1 MARASLHL
9 RLLNELEVSR
19 DGRTVDLPNSR
30 KTRALLGYL
39 AVTAKPERRERL
51 CDLFWD
57 GPNDPRAALR
67 WSLTKLRAMLD
78 DEDVQRLVATRE
90 QVQFEP
96 LGATVDVH
104 DIRARVG
111 ASADDSPLDVLRDVA
126 PQLRG
131 ALLAGLDLPDC
142 YAYSAWLA
150 AERDATRRLRQSV
163 LTTLVRRL
171 ASLPDEALGYARE
184 LVAID
189 PFDDAAYASI
199 IELLGTQGRVRE
211 ARTEYETCR
220 RIMKQEL
227 GREPSAVVERAR
239 IKLEAEKEQVPRFA
253 RDDTRAR
260 DDQAPRAPRVST
272 GIKASPASLVG
283 RSAELAALNDIVER
297 RSAAVGCDVVLV
309 TGEPGIGKSRMLE
322 ELGAMVMMAGGV
334 VLRGRAFEA
343 EMIRPYG
350 PWVDAL
356 PDIVAIPSAES
367 GVRDRHDLFETARR
381 LISASAPGDATV
393 TVILDDLQWFDDSSV
408 ALLHFIARGPSDT
421 RIILGLSARTAT
433 LASNSAAL
441 TAVRALRRTG
451 RLRELALGPLS
462 DIDIATLAASV
473 NSEVDAGQVAAASG
487 GNPLYA
493 LAVTRSLAAGDTAVP
508 GSIDSIIDE
517 HLATLNDRAR
527 ELIMWAA
534 ALGTSFTPTTLG
546 CAADCPTAELFVAL
560 EELELHGVI
569 HPAAAA
575 TAYDFSHDLVRR
587 AAYER
592 IFPARRRAM
601 HLAIAQRLVALDDPR
616 GALAGDVAAQAIA
629 GGDPELAARACARAA
644 DHCVRVFAFEEAR
657 ALATRGLEALA
668 NPSTRELVPH
678 RRRIALETE
687 LQSIRVHAGGARGN
701 ESETQVALHRLAEE
715 ATSLGLHAQVHTA
728 HYLESFI
735 HFVGGD
741 WARAEADTRLAID
754 AGRGADEET
763 AVRSLALSGRCL
775 ASIERDLTLARSL
788 LDESS
793 SRAAALGLRF
803 LDLPWGRGILLHHEG
818 NLDEAVA
825 EFVLVVREAR
835 AQDQHWPL
843 SDCLVRLA
851 CIELERGRFA
861 EARKYCADLAP
872 VAARLGEASEKPFG
886 EAIDALAALSTS
898 SDGDTANV
906 AASAQL
912 DCALRAL
919 DELDAKGSKSYVL
932 NAVAAWHLAHG
943 RNVEAGKAATTALD
957 ASETVGRRSEAIVA
971 RALLARAA
979 LREGRLEEAA
989 QLSDLN
995 AAEAREGD
1003 LPSARARV
1011 AMAAGGTVSVSAS
1024 DLRLS
1029 NTTLAPTPNP
1039 TPAR

>member
-1 MARASLHL
+1 MARASLQV
-9 RLLNELEVSR
+9 RLLSELEVSR
-19 DGRTVDLPNSR
+19 DGRALDLPNSR

-39 AVTAKPERRERL
+39 VVTAKPERRERL

-78 DEDVQRLVATRE
+78 DDGAQRLVATRE
-90 QVQFEP
+90 HVQFDSQ
-96 LGATVDVH
+96 GATVDVH

-111 ASADDSPLDVLRDVA
+111 LSAGDAPLDVLRDVA

-131 ALLAGLDLPDC
+131 TLLAGLDLPDC

-150 AERDATRRLRQSV
+150 AERDAARRLRESV
-163 LTTLVRRL
+163 LTTLVHRL
-171 ASLPDEALGYARE
+171 AGSPDDALGYARE
-184 LVAID
+184 LVALD

-199 IELLGTQGRVRE
+199 IDLLGIQGRVRE

-220 RIMKQEL
+220 RILRREL

-239 IKLEAEKEQVPRFA
+239 VRVEEQKEQVPRYA
-253 RDDTRAR
+253 RDDDSAR
-260 DDQAPRAPRVST
+260 DDKGVVARRIST
-272 GIKASPASLVG
+272 GIKAPPASLVG
-283 RSAELAALNDIVER
+283 RNAELASLNDIVER
-297 RSAAVGCDVVLV
+297 RGAAAGCDVVLV
-309 TGEPGIGKSRMLE
+309 TGEPGIGKSRLLE
-322 ELGAMVMMAGGV
+322 ELGAMVTMAGGL

-367 GVRDRHDLFETARR
+367 GVRDRRDLFDTARR
-381 LISASAPGDATV
+381 VIAASAPSDAIV
-393 TVILDDLQWFDDSSV
+393 AVILDDLQWFDDSSV
-408 ALLHFIARGPSDT
+408 ALLHFIARGPSET

-433 LASNSAAL
+433 LASNAAAL
-441 TAVRALRRTG
+441 SAVRALRRTG
-451 RLRELALGPLS
+451 RLRELSLGPLS
-462 DIDIATLAASV
+462 DSDIATLAASV
-473 NSEVDAGQVAAASG
+473 NAEVDAGQVAAASG

-493 LAVTRSLAAGDTAVP
+493 LAVTRSLAAGDSAVP
-508 GSIDSIIDE
+508 GSIDSVIEE

-534 ALGTSFTPTTLG
+534 ALGTSFTPATLG
-546 CAADCPTAELFVAL
+546 CAADYPTAELLVAL
-560 EELELHGVI
+560 EELERHGVI
-569 HPAAAA
+569 HPAVGA

-616 GALAGDVAAQAIA
+616 GKLAGDIAAQAIA
-629 GGDPELAARACARAA
+629 GGDPELAARACAQAA

-657 ALATRGLEALA
+657 ALAARGLDALA
-668 NPSTRELVPH
+668 DPTTRELVPL
-678 RRRIALETE
+678 RRRVALETE

-701 ESETQVALHRLAEE
+701 ETETQAALHRLAAE
-715 ATSLGLHAQVHTA
+715 ATSLGLNAQVHTA

-735 HFVGGD
+735 HFIGGD

-775 ASIERDLTLARSL
+775 ASIERDLALARSL
-788 LDESS
+788 IEESS
-793 SRAAALGLRF
+793 NRAAALGLRI

-818 NLDEAVA
+818 NLDGAVA
-825 EFVLVVREAR
+825 ELVHVVREAR

-861 EARKYCADLAP
+861 EARKHCADLAP
-872 VAARLGEASEKPFG
+872 VAARLGEASETPFG
-886 EAIDALAALSTS
+886 EALDALAALSMLND
-898 SDGDTANV
+898 SDPGSL
-906 AASAQL
+906 AASTQL
-912 DCALRAL
+912 DSALRAL

-943 RNVEAGKAATTALD
+943 RNVEAGKAATMALE
-957 ASETVGRRSEAIVA
+957 AGETVARRSEVIVA

-979 LREGRLEEAA
+979 RRDGRLEEAA
-989 QLSDLN
+989 RLTDLN
-995 AAEAREGD
+995 AAEVHEGD
-1003 LPSARARV
+1003 LPSARARGAMAV
-1011 AMAAGGTVSVSAS
+1011 GGAMAASVG
-1024 DLRLS
+1024 DMRLS
-1029 NTTLAPTPNP
+1029 NTTLAPTPLP
-1039 TPAR
+1039 TPAA